1 MDLKKVFGTAMKAE
15 IEGRELY
22 KSVADRTDDSKA
34 REVFLYLSQEEDMHF
49 ESLKKMYDSVV
60 EGEPISIPA
69 VSPLLKFEDAESPI
83 FSREFKERI
92 KDKHY
97 EMSSLSMALRLE
109 RDSTEYYRKM
119 AEEVEDKELKSF
131 FTRLA
136 DWENDHYEAIYR
148 EIAYLE
154 DEYYEKNNFAPF

>member
-1 MDLKKVFGTAMKAE
+1 MDLKKAFGTAMKGE

-22 KSVADRTDDSKA
+22 KSVADRTDDQKA
-34 REVFLYLSQEEDMHF
+34 KDVFLYLSQEENLHF
-49 ESLKKMYDSVV
+49 ESLQKMYDSIVG
-60 EGEPISIPA
+60 GEPISVPQI
-69 VSPLLKFEDAESPI
+69 SPLLKFEDVKSPI

-97 EMSSLSMALRLE
+97 EMSSLSIALRLE
-109 RDSTEYYRKM
+109 RDSTEYYKKM
-119 AEEVEDKELKSF
+119 AEVVEDPELKDF
-131 FTRLA
+131 FNRLA
-136 DWENDHYEAIYR
+136 AWENDHYEAIYK